1 MMRLEAWIDKAF
13 FRVGLVLEMIGFC
26 GKCGCAGGVGGL
38 QARCLHHLGGCD
50 RAGRTTGASVVDGGD
65 GVEVEAGAVGAGGG
79 A

>member
-1 MMRLEAWIDKAF
+1 MRLEASIEKAF
-13 FRVGLVLEMIGFC
+13 FRGGSAREMIGC
-26 GKCGCAGGVGGL
+26 SEKCGCAGGVGGV
-38 QARCLHHLGGCD
+38 QARCLHHLGWCD